1 MVLTEYSIFPWK
13 LHRSDIRDDMDTC
26 WVVLRSTQNSS
37 ILRDNQRTVSGYSFY
52 DRELLIACNRP
63 KIVCNNTKAR
73 VMHIFHEAGHLPWCA
88 RESFAA
94 LLASVSISSVL
105 DKATLFFTTSL
116 PPLISFSP
124 SRTIS
129 GRKRSENRKALFSFA
144 SRRTKR
150 RHDSPSLRN
159 LTNFRSTS
167 TSTSFSREA
176 AAMQNEKRQTRQRT
190 FSSLLLNLLIEDVI
204 VTVLQLRL
212 PSFATLQFEEVK
224 FKIEYKSSKVKCVI
238 DHLMDTFYKDCCAL
252 EFLRYHLQFLL
263 LN

>member
-1 MVLTEYSIFPWK
+1 
-13 LHRSDIRDDMDTC
+13 
-26 WVVLRSTQNSS
+26 
-37 ILRDNQRTVSGYSFY
+37 
-52 DRELLIACNRP
+52 
-63 KIVCNNTKAR
+63 
-73 VMHIFHEAGHLPWCA
+73 MHIFHEVDHLSWCA
-88 RESFAA
+88 REFRSPFT
-94 LLASVSISSVL
+94 SVSISVL

-212 PSFATLQFEEVK
+212 HSFETLQSRK
-224 FKIEYKSSKVKCVI
+224 WSLRSS
-238 DHLMDTFYKDCCAL
+238 
-252 EFLRYHLQFLL
+252 RNLQKWSV
-263 LN
+263 